1 MWYYNN
7 IRIFIEDMPERTG
20 SVIAR
25 LQPLT
30 GGSIHQ
36 SFGWESSVLSFKGYI
51 VGETDY
57 AALKISSRDGNT
69 HPLVYIDP
77 PASGIDLGDFYLH
90 NVVISRTKAVWQ
102 SLRTDLECD
111 APVYAVEGEFYQDE

>member
-7 IRIFIEDMPERTG
+7 IRIFIEEMPERTG

-25 LQPLT
+25 LQPLS

-36 SFGWESSVLSFKGYI
+36 SFGWESSIMSFKGYI
-51 VGETDY
+51 VGDTDY
-57 AALKISSRDGNT
+57 AAIKTTARDGT
-69 HPLVYIDP
+69 AHTLTL
-77 PASGIDLGDFYLH
+77 SGVSQGDFYLH

-102 SLRTDLECD
+102 SLRTDLDCT
-111 APVYAVEGEFYQDE
+111 APVYSIEGEFYKDE